1 MQKLAHYE
9 IKHLIYQGAM
19 GTVFEAFDTK
29 LERTVALKVLAQA
42 DLSAAD
48 SAEALSEARFLAR
61 LNHPNIIQV
70 FDCAEDQ
77 DTHFLVMEF
86 CRGKNLLQYQKQHLL
101 SLEQKLSLLI
111 DIAKGLEHAHRN
123 GIIHRDLKPS
133 NILISESGAVKVA
146 DFGIAEFI
154 GANAKAG
161 ASAGTQGY
169 MAPEQILGQPLSNN
183 SDWFS
188 FCVLAIELLTGQ
200 HPYGGQGQG
209 SEKDMARAICD
220 GQFIDLNAFS
230 AYLPQPLIHILSQ
243 GLAVEPGKR
252 VNLRRG
258 ALSTQLEQILQLQVQ
273 QAIMAQQTEPLEAP
287 AQGKQ
292 NEMASSEA
300 ASEASEPAKTSSK
313 PTRRAWYYGLTF
325 SFIAVLLVSLYL
337 FRDYFIKAPVVAI
350 LPTQVEIDAPE
361 LAYYQ
366 GTLSG
371 SIQSA
376 LWQQLASQNEHLVSR
391 TELQMLAK
399 GVEPERLQDPKTY
412 FQMLADYTGA
422 SVFITSSA
430 SCQQRYCSIEI
441 SRLEAPDWQL
451 VATKQWQ
458 SDLVDTRNVH
468 ESARFYGASLFAHET
483 SFNMQDEQALQ
494 EQIFNYY
501 NRYYNDDEISEPL
514 FNEVMALLSTQ
525 SHFDVGYTLARE
537 LALQLKEITGK
548 DEYLEQVQ
556 GLLAQAPRQYQRR
569 PSYFS
574 SRILLSLAQGKVEDA
589 SHDLAQLRRLGGGEA
604 EYLNLQASWY
614 LAQGEREKGRDAL
627 ERSLMMRPNLN
638 VQIKL
643 ASLLYSMG
651 DIDSALSL
659 LDDVL
664 NKLPLDKDALQLM
677 AVLALTQGDFA
688 TVIRHYEA
696 LIKESLDPK
705 DVANTSILANLA
717 LAYLYVQ
724 QYQQA
729 QIIAGQAH
737 SLAPNNSGILLN
749 YADAL
754 TLAGQLALGR
764 EYYQRVIDVNNG
776 QQSAYSWS
784 DRAQAYA
791 HLGDYQRA
799 TTAINTSLELGQ
811 ELADIHYAA
820 AIVYAATGDNH
831 SALYYVQKAM
841 QAGYGANW
849 FVLPWFKPLC
859 AYPQFTERLHQSQR
873 LCDDAPVTAL

>member
-42 DLSAAD
+42 ELSAAD
-48 SAEALSEARFLAR
+48 SAQALSEARFLAR

-70 FDCAEDQ
+70 FDCAEDHG
-77 DTHFLVMEF
+77 THFLVMEF

-169 MAPEQILGQPLSNN
+169 MAPEQILGQALSNN

-200 HPYGGQGQG
+200 HPYGGQG
-209 SEKDMARAICD
+209 SEKDVARAICD

-273 QAIMAQQTEPLEAP
+273 QAIMAQQTEPLETPVQDKPDLVASAGVAP
-287 AQGKQ
+287 
-292 NEMASSEA
+292 EV
-300 ASEASEPAKTSSK
+300 SEPAKASSK
-313 PTRRAWYYGLTF
+313 PTRQAWYYGLTF
-325 SFIAVLLVSLYL
+325 TLISALLVSLYL
-337 FRDYFIKAPVVAI
+337 FRGYFIKAPVVAI
-350 LPTQVEIDAPE
+350 LPTQVEIEAPE

-376 LWQQLASQNEHLVSR
+376 LWQQLASQNEHLVSH

-441 SRLEAPDWQL
+441 SRLEAPNWQL

-458 SDLVDTRNVH
+458 ADLVDTRNVH
-468 ESARFYGASLFAHET
+468 ESARFYGASLFAHEGT
-483 SFNMQDEQALQ
+483 FATQDEQALQ

-501 NRYYNDDEISEPL
+501 SRYYHDGEISEPL
-514 FNEVMALLSTQ
+514 FNDIMALLGTQ

-548 DEYLEQVQ
+548 DEYVEQVQ
-556 GLLAQAPRQYQRR
+556 GLFAKAPRQYQRR

-574 SRILLSLAQGKVEDA
+574 SRILLSLAQGELEDA
-589 SHDLAQLRRLGGGEA
+589 SHDLAQLRQLGGGEA

-638 VQIKL
+638 VQKKL
-643 ASLLYSMG
+643 AALLYSMG

-664 NKLPLDKDALQLM
+664 NKLPLDRDALQLM

-688 TVIRHYEA
+688 TVIQHYEA
-696 LIKESLDPK
+696 SIKESLDPK
-705 DVANTSILANLA
+705 DVTNTTTLANLA

-729 QIIAGQAH
+729 QMIAGQAH

-764 EYYQRVIDVNNG
+764 EYYQQVIDVNNG

-859 AYPQFTERLHQSQR
+859 AYPQFTQRLQPSQR
-873 LCDDAPVTAL
+873 LCDNAEVTAL